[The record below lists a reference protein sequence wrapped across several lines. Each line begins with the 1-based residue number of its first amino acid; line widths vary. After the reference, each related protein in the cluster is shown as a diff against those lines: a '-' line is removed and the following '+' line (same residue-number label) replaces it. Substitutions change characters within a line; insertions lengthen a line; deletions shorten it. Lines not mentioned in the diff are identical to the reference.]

1 MCGFLYIQQAE
12 HFKASD
18 QIIFDKG
25 LGLLEYRGPD
35 NKSSLLLQNQYF
47 GHVRLAIQDIS
58 EGSNQ
63 PVDDDYS
70 TLLYNGEIYNFKDF
84 QGHFAS
90 DTLFLKDYLKR
101 NQDLSS
107 LNGMFSVLEVRKHS
121 NDVTLYRDFYG
132 EKPLYYFQNN
142 EILIISSTIKSI
154 IFILKSYKN
163 ISLPYDQNAIEDY
176 LMFGFVRDP
185 LTIYKK
191 IFSVPRNSKTVFQ
204 NGFIKSTSLFP
215 YSKFDQN
222 LFDDNIFNCMHIS
235 DVEPNLLLS
244 SGIDSTYLLSQAMV
258 RKKSIRSL
266 SLSLLDF
273 NDELLD
279 IKKNLNHFKNIYSL
293 DVLHEVF
300 VDESFGSLDLLNN
313 YISIMEQPSSDGLNL
328 YTLLNHFNSK
338 DLKLI
343 ITGIGGDELFGGYH
357 SFRNY
362 KYLKYP
368 RLNTLSSKFLG
379 GKFKRFGLTKKLL
392 SKLNNPMLVYYFL
405 YRLDLDIS
413 LYEDEDKIS
422 NSLIRMNDNYEI
434 EHLAPMTQL
443 KYFESFDYMSNQIL
457 RDNDNISMSY
467 GIESRAPMLS
477 KNSLHNEVIG
487 KSNLK
492 KYLSKLGIAFGQ
504 KRGFNSALLSELEM
518 QKIHEY
524 INENI
529 TKLPQ
534 VRSLTS
540 GSYVKIYT
548 LLKWFES
555 NNLSTI
561 STGKR

>member
-12 HFKASD
+12 TFKTSD
-18 QIIFDKG
+18 QNIFDKG
-25 LGLLEYRGPD
+25 LELLEYRGPD
-35 NKSSLLLQNQYF
+35 NRSSLLLKNQYF

-63 PVDDDYS
+63 PVDDEYS

-84 QGHFAS
+84 HGHFPS
-90 DTLFLKDYLKR
+90 DTLFLKDYLKK
-101 NQDLSS
+101 NQDLSC
-107 LNGMFSVLEVRKHS
+107 LNGMFSALEVRKQS

-132 EKPLYYFQNN
+132 EKPLYYFQSN

-154 IFILKSYKN
+154 TFILKSYKKICLAYN
-163 ISLPYDQNAIEDY
+163 QNAIEDY

-185 LTIYKK
+185 LTIYED

-204 NGFIKSTSLFP
+204 DGSIRSTSLFP
-215 YSKFDQN
+215 YSKFNQN
-222 LFDDNIFNCMHIS
+222 HFDDNISNCMQVS

-244 SGIDSTYLLSQAMV
+244 SGIDSTYLLSQSMAQ
-258 RKKSIRSL
+258 KKSIRSL
-266 SLSLLDF
+266 SLSLSDS
-273 NDELLD
+273 NDELLG
-279 IKKNLNHFKNIYSL
+279 IKKNLNHLKNSYSQDL
-293 DVLHEVF
+293 LHEVF
-300 VDESFGSLDLLNN
+300 FDDSFGSLDLLNN

-328 YTLLNHFNSK
+328 FTLLNHFNSQ

-343 ITGIGGDELFGGYH
+343 ITGVGGDELFGGYN

-362 KYLKYP
+362 KYLRYP
-368 RLNTLSSKFLG
+368 GLNTLFSKFLG
-379 GKFKRFGLTKKLL
+379 KKFKRFGLTNKFLFE
-392 SKLNNPMLVYYFL
+392 LNNPMLVYYFL
-405 YRLDLDIS
+405 YRLDFNVS
-413 LYEDEDKIS
+413 LHQGEDKMID
-422 NSLIRMNDNYEI
+422 SLLRMNDNYQVD
-434 EHLAPMTQL
+434 HLTPMTQL

-477 KNSLHNEVIG
+477 KNSLHNEILG

-492 KYLSKLGIAFGQ
+492 EYLSKLGMTFGQ

-534 VRSLTS
+534 IQSVASV
-540 GSYVKIYT
+540 SYIKIYT

-561 STGKR
+561 

>member
-1 MCGFLYIQQAE
+1 MCGFLYIQQVE
-12 HFKASD
+12 SFKTSD
-18 QIIFDKG
+18 QNIFDKG
-25 LGLLEYRGPD
+25 LELLEYRGPD
-35 NKSSLLLQNQYF
+35 NRSSLLLKNQYF

-63 PVDDDYS
+63 PVDDEYS

-84 QGHFAS
+84 QGHFPS
-90 DTLFLKDYLKR
+90 DTLFLKDYLKK
-101 NQDLSS
+101 NQDLSC
-107 LNGMFSVLEVRKHS
+107 LNGMFSALEVRKQS

-132 EKPLYYFQNN
+132 EKPLYYFQSN

-154 IFILKSYKN
+154 IFILKSYKKICLAYN
-163 ISLPYDQNAIEDY
+163 QNAIEDY

-185 LTIYKK
+185 LTIYED

-204 NGFIKSTSLFP
+204 DGSIRSTSLFP
-215 YSKFDQN
+215 YSKFNQN
-222 LFDDNIFNCMHIS
+222 HFDDNISNCMQVS

-244 SGIDSTYLLSQAMV
+244 SGIDSTYLLSQSMAQ
-258 RKKSIRSL
+258 KKPIRSL
-266 SLSLLDF
+266 SLSLSDS
-273 NDELLD
+273 NDELLG
-279 IKKNLNHFKNIYSL
+279 IKKNLNHLKNSYSQDL
-293 DVLHEVF
+293 LHEVF
-300 VDESFGSLDLLNN
+300 FDNSFGSLDLLNN

-328 YTLLNHFNSK
+328 FTLLNHFNSQ

-343 ITGIGGDELFGGYH
+343 ITGVGGDELFGGYH

-362 KYLKYP
+362 KYLRYP
-368 RLNTLSSKFLG
+368 GLNTLFSKFLG
-379 GKFKRFGLTKKLL
+379 KKFKRFGLTNKFL
-392 SKLNNPMLVYYFL
+392 SELNNPMLVYYFL
-405 YRLDLDIS
+405 YRLDFNVS
-413 LYEDEDKIS
+413 LHQGEDKMID
-422 NSLIRMNDNYEI
+422 SLLRMNDNYQVD
-434 EHLAPMTQL
+434 HLTPMTQL

-477 KNSLHNEVIG
+477 KNSLHNEILG

-492 KYLSKLGIAFGQ
+492 ECLSKLGMTFGQ

-534 VRSLTS
+534 IQSVASV
-540 GSYVKIYT
+540 SYIKIYT

-561 STGKR
+561 